1 MTYEFE
7 GKTEK
12 DAIEKAVA
20 ELNLNADQFD
30 VEILET
36 QKKSLFKS
44 GHVKIRVIVDDED
57 SGMKSDENDASRPV
71 SGKLIPQDEF
81 EQKLVDFIRNII
93 ERMGYSASVDVF
105 FREDKKIG
113 IRLDSDSSS
122 ILIGRKGQNTGVL
135 ILFVLDSH
143 DIRIMTGVG
152 IEGVLTDAQ
161 CSKIIHDDMT
171 PAFRAGQYGDGL
183 CLGALR
189 IYEIC
194 TDGEAPEELLS
205 IRSVT
210 NRGEYGEDEL
220 TDAEIMGIIGVF
232 TGLFILIALILYWAS
247 VKRCPKCGKR
257 RAHATREQVLVAATY
272 ASAGQGLRTYCCRNC
287 GNTFN
292 VTFVIPRRQ
301 RTVYVS
307 GGGRSGMGGFGGGG
321 SWGGGS
327 TFGGGAGG
335 KW

>member
-57 SGMKSDENDASRPV
+57 SGKKSDENDASRPV

-122 ILIGRKGQNTGVL
+122 ILIGRKGKNLDALQLLANVYAGHLGREDVRVILDTENYRVRREENLVHLAYTSADKVRSTRLSVL
-135 ILFVLDSH
+135 LEPMNPYDRRIIHTTLNDISDIETKSEAEGLFKQV
-143 DIRIMTGVG
+143 RIM
-152 IEGVLTDAQ
+152 LK
-161 CSKIIHDDMT
+161 S
-171 PAFRAGQYGDGL
+171 Y
-183 CLGALR
+183 
-189 IYEIC
+189 
-194 TDGEAPEELLS
+194 
-205 IRSVT
+205 
-210 NRGEYGEDEL
+210 
-220 TDAEIMGIIGVF
+220 
-232 TGLFILIALILYWAS
+232 
-247 VKRCPKCGKR
+247 
-257 RAHATREQVLVAATY
+257 
-272 ASAGQGLRTYCCRNC
+272 
-287 GNTFN
+287 
-292 VTFVIPRRQ
+292 
-301 RTVYVS
+301 
-307 GGGRSGMGGFGGGG
+307 
-321 SWGGGS
+321 
-327 TFGGGAGG
+327 
-335 KW
+335 